1 MTLINL
7 SPGLNN
13 PSCICVQYQSLCHC
27 VYYCWVSFVL
37 WFFFFFF
44 HFVLRTSP
52 LHGRAWSRR
61 RKDMRSGFWLRSA
74 VWRDW
79 ITWRRSFAKK
89 PQIMRTGPMVSS
101 RCWSASVH
109 VSLFYLPVFL
119 HIFPSDYLQPPV
131 ISISLNCRDFH
142 SSMFH
147 LCLFALLLM
156 RFDWRSFCVQS
167 NKLILGCHKWFTLTC
182 FNQERTLFFFSFV
195 TIF

>member
-1 MTLINL
+1 MCSTRVFVIVCITAESVLFCDFYFFFIL
-7 SPGLNN
+7 FSGHRHCMAGPGAGGERIWGVASDWDPPSGETGSPGGE
-13 PSCICVQYQSLCHC
+13 
-27 VYYCWVSFVL
+27 VSPKSHKSWELGRWSVL
-37 WFFFFFF
+37 DVE
-44 HFVLRTSP
+44 VLLFT
-52 LHGRAWSRR
+52 
-61 RKDMRSGFWLRSA
+61 F
-74 VWRDW
+74 
-79 ITWRRSFAKK
+79 
-89 PQIMRTGPMVSS
+89 
-101 RCWSASVH
+101 
-109 VSLFYLPVFL
+109 LFYLPVFL

-195 TIF
+195 TIFLIVCLCVILR